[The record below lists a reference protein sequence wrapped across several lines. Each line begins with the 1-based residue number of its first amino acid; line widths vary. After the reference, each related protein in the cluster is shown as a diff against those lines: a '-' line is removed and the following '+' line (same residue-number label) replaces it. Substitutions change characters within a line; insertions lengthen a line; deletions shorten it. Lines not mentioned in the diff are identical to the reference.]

1 MSTFAKIFLI
11 LKKYIFPLL
20 LTLLSGFVTITAT
33 AQSWSQ
39 KFDFGITYSSLNK
52 QSRLASV
59 FNLLASNNNKNVNSL
74 RQQLSFNMQ
83 FSISKN
89 TDNEFILKYLDN
101 NQKITGDVSFR
112 NFKIDSLLLPE
123 KLAVGIW
130 IYRNGQLIDTL
141 NRILSLRRGS
151 IVLPL
156 SGNISPATLSVSI
169 KAKQPVFTQKAYDQF
184 LNTAG
189 LINHYYGYRE
199 LMQEMPQLQ
208 LKTSGEHPPAASFF
222 LNYVLLKRLENYVRS
237 HKLSQSLHLSQHDPL
252 HFQKAFAAMLRRQT
266 RMKTLSQQLL
276 QSNSASGFADKEAFT
291 RGYVSLSIKTVALS
305 DEHQPFV
312 AASFNEFTRLF
323 PNNEEA
329 TFIRQIQTYYNRN
342 NPTGQAAVSQEIYK
356 YFIDAASLKNKQQS
370 YVRALDFL
378 SNAAYLEQ
386 HFPGVK
392 RIAEFDSCL
401 MHARDGLATSYL
413 KVARM
418 AAENNDNKLT
428 KEYLLKA
435 AESLKAYNDEIKPP
449 ANVICYS
456 QYAREM
462 LLMAKTNLKQ
472 DHYHR
477 TLNLLAKAQQA
488 CHKLPVIDSLR
499 TAVCE
504 KLLSRRLGVS
514 RKLLEQSHITASR
527 DTLLQIAKDYYKLCP
542 YSSKLTQN
550 KEVTETATAIFQQII
565 SKGATLHHQN
575 QNVRAIAYL
584 KSATKLQKTFSLP
597 ESPQLKILIAQTT
610 VPYILSIADKAN
622 LEIWK
627 KHFQKA
633 DSIFRLAQSLS
644 LHYGVSG
651 NETIKKTFDVLS
663 LKLKASDCQWKQ
675 EKITRLFTQTYHA
688 VKAYQLTKAKSYF
701 LKAKQLY
708 DGAASCQSN
717 KNQMSST
724 FNTYENLF
732 RFTEEYHQLTLQLFS
747 KGFTTVLP
755 GFVRLEKQYNAY
767 HLEQFDLPFTS
778 LYTFVRNQHSEI
790 LIMEA
795 VHYFIRQKEFT
806 SALRY
811 LQLYENPIR
820 AKTEQKQIA
829 TGFVHNGLTPD
840 SRLLQ
845 DPAFTYFAKV
855 WRKRKYN

>member
-1 MSTFAKIFLI
+1 M
-11 LKKYIFPLL
+11 KKYIFPLL
-20 LTLLSGFVTITAT
+20 LSLLTGFVTITAT
-33 AQSWSQ
+33 AQSWNR
-39 KFDFGITYSSLNK
+39 KFNLGITYPSRNE

-89 TDNEFILKYLDN
+89 TDNQIILKYMDH
-101 NQKITGDVSFR
+101 NQKITGDVFFR
-112 NFKIDSLLLPE
+112 NFKIDTLLLPG
-123 KLAVGIW
+123 KLAVELR

-141 NRILSLRRGS
+141 NRMLSFRSGN

-169 KAKQPVFTQKAYDQF
+169 KTKQPVFTQKAYDQF

-189 LINHYYGYRE
+189 LINHYYGYSE

-208 LKTSGEHPPAASFF
+208 LNTSGEHPPSANFF
-222 LNYVLLKRLENYVRS
+222 LNYVLLKRLENYIRL
-237 HKLSQSLHLSQHDPL
+237 HKLSQSLHLSQHDPI
-252 HFQKAFAAMLRRQT
+252 HFQKRFAAMLRRQT

-276 QSNSASGFADKEAFT
+276 QNNSASGFADKEAFT
-291 RGYVSLSIKTVALS
+291 RGYVALSIKTVALS

-312 AASFNEFTRLF
+312 SASFNEFTRMS

-329 TFIRQIQTYYNRN
+329 TFIRQIQTYYDRN
-342 NPTGQAAVSQEIYK
+342 KPTGQATVSQEIYK

-401 MHARDGLATSYL
+401 MYARDGLATSYL

-418 AAENNDNKLT
+418 AAENNDYKLT
-428 KEYLLKA
+428 KEYLQKA
-435 AESLKAYNDEIKPP
+435 SKSLKAYNKRIKPP
-449 ANVICYS
+449 ANAICYS
-456 QYAREM
+456 QYTREM
-462 LLMAKTNLKQ
+462 LLMAKTNLEQ
-472 DHYHR
+472 GHYHR
-477 TLNLLAKAQQA
+477 TLTLLAKAQQA

-499 TAVCE
+499 TAVCK

-527 DTLLQIAKDYYKLCP
+527 DTLLQIAEDYHKLCP

-550 KEVTETATAIFQQII
+550 KHVTETATAIFQQII
-565 SKGATLHHQN
+565 SKGAALHHQN
-575 QNVRAIAYL
+575 RNVLAIAYL
-584 KSATKLQKTFSLP
+584 KSATELQKIFSLP
-597 ESPQLKILIAQTT
+597 DSPQLNRLIAQTT
-610 VPYILSIADKAN
+610 VPYILSIADEAN

-633 DSIFRLAQSLS
+633 DSIYRLAQSLS
-644 LHYGVSG
+644 LRYGVSE
-651 NETIKKTFDVLS
+651 NIEIKSTLNALS
-663 LKLKASDCQWKQ
+663 DKIKIAGCQWKK
-675 EKITRLFTQTYHA
+675 EEISRLLTQTNRA
-688 VKAYQLTKAKSYF
+688 VRAYQMAAAKSYF

-708 DGAASCQSN
+708 AGTASCLRDNS
-717 KNQMSST
+717 QMGST

-732 RFTEEYHQLTLQLFS
+732 RFTEEYHRLTLQLFS
-747 KGFTTVLP
+747 KGFAAVLP
-755 GFVRLEKQYNAY
+755 GFVSLEKQYNAY
-767 HLEQFDLPFTS
+767 HLEQFDLPFTN

-790 LIMEA
+790 LITEA
-795 VHYFIRQKEFT
+795 AHYFIRQKEYAR
-806 SALRY
+806 ALHY
-811 LQLYENPIR
+811 LQLSENP
-820 AKTEQKQIA
+820 AKAKAEQKQIA
-829 TGFVHNGLTPD
+829 MGFAQNGLAPD

-845 DPAFTYFAKV
+845 NPSFAYFAKV
-855 WRKRKYN
+855 WRKRKSN

>member
-1 MSTFAKIFLI
+1 

-20 LTLLSGFVTITAT
+20 LSLLTGLVTITAT
-33 AQSWSQ
+33 AQSWNQ
-39 KFDFGITYSSLNK
+39 KINLTITYSSINK
-52 QSRLASV
+52 QNNLSSI

-83 FSISKN
+83 FSISKDTN
-89 TDNEFILKYLDN
+89 NQFILKYLDS
-101 NQKITGDVSFR
+101 NQKITGDIFFR
-112 NFKIDSLLLPE
+112 NFKIDTLLLPG
-123 KLAVGIW
+123 KLAVELR
-130 IYRNGQLIDTL
+130 IYQDGQLINTL
-141 NRILSLRRGS
+141 NRILSIRRGS

-156 SGNISPATLSVSI
+156 HGNISPATLSVSI
-169 KAKQPVFTQKAYDQF
+169 KATQPVFTQKAYDQF
-184 LNTAG
+184 LHTAG

-222 LNYVLLKRLENYVRS
+222 LNYVLLKRLENYVRL

-252 HFQKAFAAMLRRQT
+252 QFQRTFAAMLRRQT

-291 RGYVSLSIKTVALS
+291 RGYVALSIKTVALS

-329 TFIRQIQTYYNRN
+329 TFIRQIQSYYDRN
-342 NPTGQAAVSQEIYK
+342 NPTVQATVSQEIYK

-386 HFPGVK
+386 HFPGIK
-392 RIAEFDSCL
+392 RIAQFDSCL

-418 AAENNDNKLT
+418 AAENNDYKLSNK
-428 KEYLLKA
+428 YILKA
-435 AESLKAYNDEIKPP
+435 SESLKAYNDEIKPP
-449 ANVICYS
+449 ANAICYS

-462 LLMAKTNLKQ
+462 LLMAKTNLQ
-472 DHYHR
+472 LGNYHR
-477 TLNLLAKAQQA
+477 ALNLLTKAQQA

-504 KLLSRRLGVS
+504 KLLSRRLDIS
-514 RKLLEQSHITASR
+514 RNLLEQSHITASR
-527 DTLLQIAKDYYKLCP
+527 DTLLQIAKDYHKLCP

-550 KEVTETATAIFQQII
+550 KGVIGIATAIFQQII

-575 QNVRAIAYL
+575 QNVRAITYL

-597 ESPQLKILIAQTT
+597 DSPQLKTLIAQTT
-610 VPYILSIADKAN
+610 VPYILSIADEAN

-633 DSIFRLAQSLS
+633 DSIYRLAQSLS

-651 NETIKKTFDVLS
+651 NEKIKKTFDVLS

-708 DGAASCQSN
+708 AGSASCHRGN
-717 KNQMSST
+717 NQMEST
-724 FNTYENLF
+724 FKTYENLF
-732 RFTEEYHQLTLQLFS
+732 RFTDEYHRLTLQLFN
-747 KGFTTVLP
+747 KGFTSARFCPARKAIQHRTS
-755 GFVRLEKQYNAY
+755 GAVRL
-767 HLEQFDLPFTS
+767 
-778 LYTFVRNQHSEI
+778 TFHQPLHFCS
-790 LIMEA
+790 
-795 VHYFIRQKEFT
+795 
-806 SALRY
+806 
-811 LQLYENPIR
+811 
-820 AKTEQKQIA
+820 
-829 TGFVHNGLTPD
+829 
-840 SRLLQ
+840 
-845 DPAFTYFAKV
+845 
-855 WRKRKYN
+855 